1 MAGRMGNVRTTT
13 INVKVARVDAERGLL
28 FINGSVPGHNNA
40 IVRVRQTVK
49 SNTRLLI
56 RARGA
61 PPQRAISRDGLR
73 PQGPLPSARQARGLP
88 LSRRLQT
95 ARNPAKP
102 SACCGPASG
111 SSISAAGRVDG
122 CRWPPKRSARKGRVV
137 GVDLAAIDP
146 PLDNENVI
154 AFCADLTQPSVVE
167 ELIER
172 LGGPADV
179 LLSDA
184 APKLSG
190 IRAADQAREG
200 ALLEG
205 VEALLGKPAAQA
217 GGTLLIKIL
226 EGPDAVLVDR
236 RLRGA
241 NSRAPRPSNRV
252 LHVVEVASAICSEGV
267 IKGPSG
273 QPDGPSR

>member
-1 MAGRMGNVRTTT
+1 MAYDRKDHFHQRAKREGYRSRAAY
-13 INVKVARVDAERGLL
+13 KLL
-28 FINGSVPGHNNA
+28 EIQQS
-40 IVRVRQTVK
+40 Q
-49 SNTRLLI
+49 RLL
-56 RARGA
+56 RPG
-61 PPQRAISRDGLR
+61 QRVIDLGCW
-73 PQGPLPSARQARGLP
+73 PGGW
-88 LSRRLQT
+88 LQV
-95 ARNPAKP
+95 
-102 SACCGPASG
+102 
-111 SSISAAGRVDG
+111 AAEAVG
-122 CRWPPKRSARKGRVV
+122 RKGRVV

-154 AFCADLTQPSVVE
+154 AFCADLTQPTVVE

-205 VEALLGKPAAQA
+205 VEALLGQLLRK
-217 GGTLLIKIL
+217 GGTLLVKIL

-236 RLRGA
+236 RLRREFESA
-241 NSRAPRPSNRV
+241 KTVKPNASRRGS
-252 LHVVEVASAICSEGV
+252 SERYLLGRGY
-267 IKGPSG
+267 KGPSG
-273 QPDGPSR
+273 QPDGPSE

>member
-1 MAGRMGNVRTTT
+1 MAYDRKDHFHQRAKREGYRSRAAY
-13 INVKVARVDAERGLL
+13 KLL
-28 FINGSVPGHNNA
+28 EI
-40 IVRVRQTVK
+40 QK
-49 SNTRLLI
+49 SQRLL
-56 RARGA
+56 RPG
-61 PPQRAISRDGLR
+61 QRVIDLGCW
-73 PQGPLPSARQARGLP
+73 PGGW
-88 LSRRLQT
+88 LQVT
-95 ARNPAKP
+95 AEAV
-102 SACCGPASG
+102 G
-111 SSISAAGRVDG
+111 
-122 CRWPPKRSARKGRVV
+122 RKGRVV

-154 AFCADLTQPSVVE
+154 AFCADLTQPTVVE

-205 VEALLGKPAAQA
+205 VEALLGKLLRK

-236 RLRGA
+236 RLRREFESA
-241 NSRAPRPSNRV
+241 KTVKPSASRRGS
-252 LHVVEVASAICSEGV
+252 SERYLLGRGY
-267 IKGPSG
+267 KGPSG
-273 QPDGPSR
+273 QPDGPS

>member
-1 MAGRMGNVRTTT
+1 MAYDRKDHFHQRAKREGYRSRAAY
-13 INVKVARVDAERGLL
+13 KLL
-28 FINGSVPGHNNA
+28 EIQQS
-40 IVRVRQTVK
+40 Q
-49 SNTRLLI
+49 RLLRPGQRVI
-56 RARGA
+56 DLGCWPGGCLQVAAEAVGA
-61 PPQRAISRDGLR
+61 
-73 PQGPLPSARQARGLP
+73 
-88 LSRRLQT
+88 
-95 ARNPAKP
+95 
-102 SACCGPASG
+102 
-111 SSISAAGRVDG
+111 
-122 CRWPPKRSARKGRVV
+122 KGRVV

-205 VEALLGKPAAQA
+205 VEALLGQLLRK
-217 GGTLLIKIL
+217 GGTLLVKIL
-226 EGPDAVLVDR
+226 EGPDAVRVDR
-236 RLRGA
+236 RLRGEFESA
-241 NSRAPRPSNRV
+241 KTVKPSASRRGS
-252 LHVVEVASAICSEGV
+252 SERYLLGRGY
-267 IKGPSG
+267 KGPSR
-273 QPDGPSR
+273 QPDGPGQ

>member
-1 MAGRMGNVRTTT
+1 MAYDRKDHFHQRAKREGYRSRAAY
-13 INVKVARVDAERGLL
+13 KLL
-28 FINGSVPGHNNA
+28 EIQQS
-40 IVRVRQTVK
+40 Q
-49 SNTRLLI
+49 RLL
-56 RARGA
+56 RPG
-61 PPQRAISRDGLR
+61 QRVIDLGCW
-73 PQGPLPSARQARGLP
+73 PGGW
-88 LSRRLQT
+88 LQV
-95 ARNPAKP
+95 
-102 SACCGPASG
+102 
-111 SSISAAGRVDG
+111 AAEAVG
-122 CRWPPKRSARKGRVV
+122 RKGRVV

-154 AFCADLTQPSVVE
+154 AFCADLTEPSVVE

-205 VEALLGKPAAQA
+205 VEALLGKLLRKR
-217 GGTLLIKIL
+217 GTLLIKIL

-236 RLRGA
+236 RLRREFESA
-241 NSRAPRPSNRV
+241 KTVKPSASRRGS
-252 LHVVEVASAICSEGV
+252 SERYLLGRGY
-267 IKGPSG
+267 KGPSG